1 MRGLPRFLAAAALAA
16 GVSFAG
22 AGAQAQERP
31 LARDG
36 VIEWPAGSAGP
47 VALEG
52 EWGFAWRQFQDPA
65 AAARVPPT
73 ARVPSAWTDLPDPQK
88 ALQGEGFATYTLEV
102 RCPAG
107 RQLAL
112 SIPAQRSAVHLFVN
126 GRLAATQ
133 GVPGATSAEAVAA
146 IRGRTV
152 MTDAFDCPLRITAH
166 VSNFSHRAGGMVRAP
181 LAGGSFE
188 LQRDRM
194 VRLGF
199 NSVLLGA
206 YLIMGALSLIF
217 FAVRRKDRTPLFF
230 GLFCLSIAV
239 YADMTGERGLL
250 LVSAREVDWE
260 VYLRVEYLAWFA
272 SMATFVLLVRS
283 LFAGEMRRGPLFALL
298 GATAVG
304 ALVTLSTP
312 ARVYSHIVPFGQA
325 LSLVFGLYVTWTAA
339 NAARRK
345 REGAQILL
353 GGMACVLLVLMVDVA
368 QYNAGYTL
376 RSVTPLGMLA
386 LVLAPGIVMARR
398 LARALN
404 AEELRGLE
412 QRVRGDLLVRTTKA
426 GIFDWDTTRGRMD
439 YSARLREMLGYPA
452 DAQTHNWGLFHAF
465 VHEDERQAVVAEFE
479 QWMRSRDVRSGEV
492 RHAPSEYRLV
502 RADGS
507 HLWVLAEAIS
517 LTGSDGAT
525 LRFIC
530 SFLDI
535 TPRREMEEG
544 LKASLR
550 LREDVERMARH
561 DLKTPLNSIIGAT
574 RLLNEEGGAGSASS
588 RRELLGVVER
598 AGYRMLEMVN
608 LSLDLFRMEQ
618 GRYEFRPQAVDLGEL
633 AARAIVDTRA
643 LAQAQGVEIRFEE
656 GEGLPVYVRA
666 EELLCYSIA
675 ANLLKNAVEA
685 TPAGGV
691 VTVSLEAGDP
701 AVLRIHNPGRLAAD
715 VAKNFFDKY
724 FSAGKSGGTGL
735 GTYSARLMARVQ
747 EGELTLEGGQAGITL
762 VLALPALAREAAS
775 APAPLERGLQPAR
788 GPFPGFGDAPIRAL
802 VVDDDEYNRLIVR
815 RCLPVPP
822 FVVETAANG
831 RAAIERFAARR
842 PDLVL
847 IDMEMPLMNGLEA
860 TAWIRAREA
869 EAGQQRCIVVML
881 SSNDDEASIRR
892 GHEAGIDHYLVK
904 PVTKEELLGTLGGL
918 LGKSSPGE
926 AGSAAGPA
934 MGGAREDDAVTVE
947 AGLAA
952 EVPAFL
958 DSRRQLAREMAE
970 ALRRGDREAVGVLAH
985 RAGGGL
991 SLFGFAWAAAQ
1002 CRRIEEGAAGDA
1014 DAVLEEAVRALAGHL
1029 ANVRWAGGPP
1039 SRR

>member
-1 MRGLPRFLAAAALAA
+1 MRGLLRCLAAAALAA
-16 GVSFAG
+16 GVLATWPG
-22 AGAQAQERP
+22 VQAQERP
-31 LARDG
+31 VAREG
-36 VIEWPAGSAGP
+36 VLEWPDASEGP

-52 EWGFAWRQFQDPA
+52 EWGFAWRQFLEPSAPA
-65 AAARVPPT
+65 PSM
-73 ARVPSAWTDLPDPQK
+73 ARVPSAWTDLRD
-88 ALQGEGFATYTLEV
+88 AAGLHGEGFATYTLEV

-112 SIPAQRSAVHLFVN
+112 SIPAQRSAMHVFVN

-133 GVPGATSAEAVAA
+133 GVPGKTPDAAVPA

-152 MTDAFDCPLRITAH
+152 MTEAFDCPLRITAH

-181 LAGGSFE
+181 LAGGNFE

-230 GLFCLSIAV
+230 GVFCLCIAV

-250 LVSAREVDWE
+250 LVFAREVDWE
-260 VYLRVEYLAWFA
+260 VYLRVEYFAWFA

-298 GATAVG
+298 GATAAG
-304 ALVTLSTP
+304 ALVTLSTT

-325 LSLVFGLYVTWTAA
+325 LSLVFGLYVTWAA
-339 NAARRK
+339 AGAARK
-345 REGAQILL
+345 KKEGAHILL
-353 GGMACVLLVLMVDVA
+353 GGMACVLLVLMIDVA

-439 YSARLREMLGYPA
+439 YSARLREMLGYPP
-452 DAQTHNWGLFHAF
+452 DAPTHNWGLFHAF
-465 VHEDERQAVVAEFE
+465 VHEDERPAVVAEFE
-479 QWMRSRDVRSGEV
+479 QWMRSREVRSGEV

-507 HLWVLAEAIS
+507 HLWVVAEAIS

-574 RLLNEEGGAGSASS
+574 RLLAEEGGSGSVSS

-633 AARAIVDTRA
+633 AARAIMDTRP
-643 LAQAQGVEIRFEE
+643 LAQAQGVDIRFEE
-656 GEGLPVYVRA
+656 GDGLPVYVRA

-675 ANLLKNAVEA
+675 ANLIKNAVEA
-685 TPAGGV
+685 TPPGGV
-691 VTVSLEAGDP
+691 VTVLLEAGDP
-701 AVLRIHNPGRLAAD
+701 AVLRIHNPGRLPPET
-715 VAKNFFDKY
+715 AKNFFDKY
-724 FSAGKSGGTGL
+724 FTAGKSGGTGL

-747 EGELTLEGGQAGITL
+747 EGELALESDAAGVTL
-762 VLALPALAREAAS
+762 VLALPALGREAAS
-775 APAPLERGLQPAR
+775 APAPVPQGTKPAYE
-788 GPFPGFGDAPIRAL
+788 PLPVFGDAPIRAL
-802 VVDDDEYNRLIVR
+802 VVDDDEYNRLVVR
-815 RCLPVPP
+815 RCLPAPP

-860 TAWIRAREA
+860 TAWIRAHEA
-869 EAGQQRCIVVML
+869 EAGSEGKEDRCVIVML
-881 SSNDDEASIRR
+881 SSNDDEASMQR
-892 GHEAGIDHYLVK
+892 GREAGIDHYLVK
-904 PVTKEELLGTLGGL
+904 PVTKQELLATLGRL
-918 LGKSSPGE
+918 LRGGASGRVDRLVRE
-926 AGSAAGPA
+926 AGEG
-934 MGGAREDDAVTVE
+934 DAVVVE

-958 DSRRQLAREMAE
+958 DSRRQLAREMDA
-970 ALRRGDREAVGVLAH
+970 ALRRGDREALGVLAH

-991 SLFGFAWAAAQ
+991 ALFGFSWAAAQ
-1002 CRRIEEGAAGDA
+1002 CRRIED
-1014 DAVLEEAVRALAGHL
+1014 EAVGGAEEGVLQEALDALSAHL
-1029 ANVRWAGGPP
+1029 ANVRW
-1039 SRR
+1039 S